1 MSSEEKFRVDLG
13 GIVELLSRNL
23 YSGSDVYLRELLQ
36 NGVDAITANAQSG
49 KDDEG
54 TYSSDTSG
62 RIRFVVDGHTLRVT
76 DNGVG
81 LNIDEARNLLATIG
95 GSSKRDE
102 FGLGRSDYLGQFGIG
117 LLSCF
122 MVSDN
127 IVVYSKT
134 ARDNGDSVVR
144 WQGNSSGTWTVSLV
158 EDAKEGHAVPSELA
172 QLPHGTTVVLHTLP
186 GEPPFDYRSIR
197 DIIERYGEFLPV

>member
-102 FGLGRSDYLGQFGIG
+102 FGLGRS
-117 LLSCF
+117 
-122 MVSDN
+122 SDN
-127 IVVYSKT
+127 
-134 ARDNGDSVVR
+134 
-144 WQGNSSGTWTVSLV
+144 
-158 EDAKEGHAVPSELA
+158 LA
-172 QLPHGTTVVLHTLP
+172 
-186 GEPPFDYRSIR
+186 
-197 DIIERYGEFLPV
+197 

>member
-81 LNIDEARNLLATIG
+81 LNIDEARLLH
-95 GSSKRDE
+95 RV
-102 FGLGRSDYLGQFGIG
+102 GQH
-117 LLSCF
+117 C
-122 MVSDN
+122 
-127 IVVYSKT
+127 
-134 ARDNGDSVVR
+134 R
-144 WQGNSSGTWTVSLV
+144 
-158 EDAKEGHAVPSELA
+158 
-172 QLPHGTTVVLHTLP
+172 
-186 GEPPFDYRSIR
+186 
-197 DIIERYGEFLPV
+197 FLQNCPRQW

>member
-62 RIRFVVDGHTLRVT
+62 RIRFVVDGHTLTQRLPRTIWHRSIVLLH
-76 DNGVG
+76 GVG
-81 LNIDEARNLLATIG
+81 QHCCLLQNCP
-95 GSSKRDE
+95 R
-102 FGLGRSDYLGQFGIG
+102 Q
-117 LLSCF
+117 
-122 MVSDN
+122 
-127 IVVYSKT
+127 
-134 ARDNGDSVVR
+134 
-144 WQGNSSGTWTVSLV
+144 W
-158 EDAKEGHAVPSELA
+158 
-172 QLPHGTTVVLHTLP
+172 
-186 GEPPFDYRSIR
+186 
-197 DIIERYGEFLPV
+197 